1 MYNHFIFVGVALSK
15 FERMEH
21 SFLDFTK
28 SIKTDPVNCETFALL
43 DIILCLI
50 NEFY

>member
-1 MYNHFIFVGVALSK
+1 MYNHLIFVGVALSK

-28 SIKTDPVNCETFALL
+28 SIETDPANCEFFALL
-43 DIILCLI
+43 LIILCI
-50 NEFY
+50 IKEFY